1 MIPSIFGLIVM
12 AIGLVMLRYA
22 LIGSV
27 LGPLP
32 TLFPPISK
40 IGSITSAQ

>member
-1 MIPSIFGLIVM
+1 MIPSLIGLIVM

-22 LIGSV
+22 LIGQV

-32 TLFPPISK
+32 SLFPPASH
-40 IGSITSAQ
+40 GSIVSTQ